1 MLLLETLLPY
11 EFTVIAVIL
20 VGAFLLARMKTKE
33 KLILFYVATI
43 FVFDLW
49 AATLAIEG
57 KKNWFIYN
65 ILIGLEFLLLTV
77 YLNMILKS
85 KKLKN
90 YLNVSC
96 ALYFVFSVIYVFLN
110 GINTLMLPFSI
121 VNGSILSFFFLLFLI
136 YGQAESKWTKS
147 PDNWFALGSIFYKVG
162 TIPFLAMYIYLI
174 NKKEE
179 LTNTLFLVINMGL
192 SHLRF
197 LLILVGFLM
206 IIKRK
211 QNKPEISA
219 ASI

>member
-1 MLLLETLLPY
+1 MLILERLLPY
-11 EFTVIAVIL
+11 EFTIIGVIL
-20 VGAFLLARMKTKE
+20 VGCFLLARMKTRE

-43 FVFDLW
+43 FVFDVW
-49 AATLAIEG
+49 AMSLAIEG
-57 KKNWFIYN
+57 KKNWFVYN

-77 YLNMILKS
+77 YLNMILES

-121 VNGSILSFFFLLFLI
+121 VNGSILSFFFLLFL
-136 YGQAESKWTKS
+136 GDEQAESKWINR

-162 TIPFLAMYIYLI
+162 TIPFLAMYLYLI
-174 NKKEE
+174 DKKEE
-179 LTNTLFLVINMGL
+179 LTTTLFLVINMGL

-219 ASI
+219 VSI